1 MQNNAS
7 QFSSGRRKT
16 PRPALVIFFSL
27 ITDSFTHLKIRIPR
41 FLLAALVVFF
51 ILPFPMRANPTP
63 AERVAAIQ
71 TALRDAKL
79 DGWLF
84 YDFRASD
91 PLAPR
96 ILMLGEDA
104 SGSRRWFYYIPASGE
119 STKIVHSIERS
130 KLDPLP
136 GKRLVYRGWEEQR
149 ARLRETLVSPEKKKL
164 RVAMQYSPM
173 NDIPYISRVDAGTIE
188 LIRSFGVDIVTSAEL
203 VQQFEAVL
211 TPEQKQSHVEAS
223 DKMHHILL
231 EAFAEIGRNI
241 RAEKAMTEYD
251 IQQFIARRL
260 EEEGMERESGIVAVN
275 ANTANPHYFPT
286 REAHSPIKRG
296 DFVLLD
302 IVSKLRKPGAIC
314 TDQTWTGY
322 VGETVPEEFTR
333 IFNIVREARDAATEF
348 VRKNVREDKSI
359 RGAEVDDVSRGVIKR
374 AGFAEQFTHRTG
386 HSIGE
391 EGHGNGVNI
400 DNFETRDSRRIT
412 PGVCFSIEPGIYLEG
427 KFGVRSEIDVYVAE
441 KEIEVTGQ
449 PIQTEIVA
457 ILKAQ

>member
-1 MQNNAS
+1 MKSKLLFA
-7 QFSSGRRKT
+7 
-16 PRPALVIFFSL
+16 
-27 ITDSFTHLKIRIPR
+27 
-41 FLLAALVVFF
+41 LAALIVSMSSSV
-51 ILPFPMRANPTP
+51 MRANPTP
-63 AERVAAIQ
+63 AERVTAIQ
-71 TALRDAKL
+71 KTLQAAKL

-84 YDFRASD
+84 YDFRKSD

-96 ILMLGEDA
+96 ILMLGENA
-104 SGSRRWFYYIPASGE
+104 SGSRRWFYYIPATGE
-119 STKIVHSIERS
+119 PTKIVHSIERA
-130 KLDPLP
+130 KLDALP

-149 ARLRETLVSPEKKKL
+149 AHLRETFSKQK
-164 RVAMQYSPM
+164 RIAMQYSPM

-188 LIRSFGVDIVTSAEL
+188 LIRSFGPEIVTSAEL

-211 TPEQKQSHVEAS
+211 TPAQKQSHVEAS
-223 DKMHHILL
+223 DKMHRILL
-231 EAFAEIGRNI
+231 EAFAEIARNI
-241 RAEKAMTEYD
+241 RADKPITEYD

-260 EEEGMERESGIVAVN
+260 DEEGMNREEGIVAVN

-286 REAHSPIKRG
+286 REANLPIKRG

-302 IVSKLRKPGAIC
+302 YVSKLRQPGAIC

-322 VGETVPEEFTR
+322 VGENVPEEFTR

-348 VRKNVREDKSI
+348 VRKNVREGKSI

-374 AGFAEQFTHRTG
+374 AGYEEQFTHRTG

-427 KFGVRSEIDVYVAE
+427 KFGVRSEIDVYVGE

-449 PIQTEIVA
+449 PIQTEIVP
-457 ILKAQ
+457 ILKAP